1 MRNCSKRE
9 KNKLLSRTTNI
20 YILSS
25 ELLLSSP
32 AEVHVALEGIGPTS
46 GQIETRYVVYLFL
59 SLYRKA
65 LQSKI
70 VKLQSHISHL
80 EALTSYEVPFNYGKP
95 IDEVKDRQKA
105 RKLEIRDGSKKAL
118 NFIQSYDA
126 DVVSL
131 TVRSRKSGATQVLS
145 LDKSPTPSSL
155 ESPST
160 SNKQVPVD
168 EVLYLLDHYG
178 VSDHFYHELSM
189 AQPSLPRSYLVK
201 RRG

>member
-1 MRNCSKRE
+1 MND
-9 KNKLLSRTTNI
+9 L
-20 YILSS
+20 
-25 ELLLSSP
+25 
-32 AEVHVALEGIGPTS
+32 
-46 GQIETRYVVYLFL
+46 VVYLFL

-70 VKLQSHISHL
+70 VKLQSHVSHL

-95 IDEVKDRQKA
+95 IDEVKDGQKA
-105 RKLEIRDGSKKAL
+105 RKLEMIRDGSQKAL

-145 LDKSPTPSSL
+145 LDKSPAPSSL

-178 VSDHFYHELSM
+178 VSDQFYHELSM
-189 AQPSLPRSYLVK
+189 VQPSLPRSYLVK
-201 RRG
+201 RRRGELTKMVSTKDLFQPYKGHYRSFKEYLQEVLETEASE

>member
-1 MRNCSKRE
+1 MND
-9 KNKLLSRTTNI
+9 L
-20 YILSS
+20 
-25 ELLLSSP
+25 
-32 AEVHVALEGIGPTS
+32 A
-46 GQIETRYVVYLFL
+46 VYLFL

-70 VKLQSHISHL
+70 VKLQSHVSHL
-80 EALTSYEVPFNYGKP
+80 EALTSNEVPFNYGKP

-105 RKLEIRDGSKKAL
+105 RKLEMIRDGSKKAL

-145 LDKSPTPSSL
+145 LDKSPALSSL

-178 VSDHFYHELSM
+178 VSDQFYHELSM
-189 AQPSLPRSYLVK
+189 VQPSLPRSYLVK
-201 RRG
+201 RRRGELTKMVSTKDLFQPYKGHYRSFKEYLQEVLETEASE

>member
-1 MRNCSKRE
+1 MND
-9 KNKLLSRTTNI
+9 L
-20 YILSS
+20 
-25 ELLLSSP
+25 
-32 AEVHVALEGIGPTS
+32 
-46 GQIETRYVVYLFL
+46 VVYLFL

-70 VKLQSHISHL
+70 VKLQSHVSHL
-80 EALTSYEVPFNYGKP
+80 EALTNYEVPFNYGKP

-105 RKLEIRDGSKKAL
+105 RKLEMIRDDSQKAL

-145 LDKSPTPSSL
+145 LDKSPAPSSL

-168 EVLYLLDHYG
+168 EVLYLLDHY
-178 VSDHFYHELSM
+178 
-189 AQPSLPRSYLVK
+189 
-201 RRG
+201 